1 MTQPPPGPYI
11 ARDLLHRVEIARRDH
26 QRLLRVHVPAAEA
39 GQARHQDYANANVLR
54 RIVSQWGW
62 PTRELLG
69 EEALA
74 AVWEIALR
82 ADALADFQRLALRLL
97 GGAIVRGEATIQQWA
112 HLHDRCA
119 VNAGDPQRYGT
130 QYVLGP
136 DGPEPAPVEDPDQ
149 LDTRRAA
156 VGLPPYAQTRAAL
169 RRRLGWPQ
177 AAQADPEH
185 ALSDVAAEPA
195 GVAA

>member
-1 MTQPPPGPYI
+1 MTQSPAGPHI
-11 ARDLLHRVEIARRDH
+11 ARDLLHRVEIARRDRR
-26 QRLLRVHVPAAEA
+26 RLLRVHLPAAEA

-54 RIVSQWGW
+54 RIVSQLGW

-69 EEALA
+69 EEALT

-97 GGAIVRGEATIQQWA
+97 DGAVVRGEATIQQWA

-119 VNAGDPQRYGT
+119 VNAGNLQRYGT
-130 QYVLGP
+130 QYLLGP
-136 DGPEPAPVEDPDQ
+136 DGPEPAPVEDPEQ
-149 LDTRRAA
+149 LDVRRAA
-156 VGLPPYAQTRAAL
+156 VGLPPHVQARATL
-169 RRRLGWPQ
+169 RRRLGWPT
-177 AAQADPEH
+177 AAPDPGH
-185 ALSDVAAEPA
+185 GLPDVPMELA